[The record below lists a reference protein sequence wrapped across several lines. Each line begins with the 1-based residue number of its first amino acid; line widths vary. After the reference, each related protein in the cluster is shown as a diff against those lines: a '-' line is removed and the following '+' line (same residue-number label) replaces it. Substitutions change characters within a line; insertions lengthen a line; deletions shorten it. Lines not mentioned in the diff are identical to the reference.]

1 MAVSERKS
9 PVRRGR
15 WLLRTLVALV
25 VIGALGGLVVWGFI
39 GRRGEAA
46 LEAERERPV
55 KAPLRVSLDGRGEP
69 VVTLDTETRKQGG
82 VEVTTPQGTSYQDE
96 VRAYG
101 TVLDLDKLVTLDNNY
116 VTAIAQLQTAQAK
129 LFASKAAFERAEA
142 LYKNRATSLAQLQ
155 TAEATFR
162 ADQAGVATAEAQVR
176 TLKVTALQEWGTV
189 IGRPSWRVGRWWPG

>member
-1 MAVSERKS
+1 MSERKS

-46 LEAERERPV
+46 LEAERERPI
-55 KAPLRVSLDGRGEP
+55 KAPLRVSLDGHGEP
-69 VVTLDTETRKQGG
+69 LVTLDAATRGQSGG
-82 VEVTTPQGTSYQDE
+82 EDFRPQGTLYQDE

-116 VTAIAQLQTAQAK
+116 VTAVAQVQATQSK
-129 LFASKAAFERAEA
+129 LVASKAAFERAEA
-142 LYKNRATSLAQLQ
+142 LYKNRTTSLAQFQ
-155 TAEATFR
+155 AAEATLR
-162 ADQAGVATAEAQVR
+162 AVRSVAQR
-176 TLKVTALQEWGTV
+176 
-189 IGRPSWRVGRWWPG
+189 IGRAEKADSKEPMIVVS